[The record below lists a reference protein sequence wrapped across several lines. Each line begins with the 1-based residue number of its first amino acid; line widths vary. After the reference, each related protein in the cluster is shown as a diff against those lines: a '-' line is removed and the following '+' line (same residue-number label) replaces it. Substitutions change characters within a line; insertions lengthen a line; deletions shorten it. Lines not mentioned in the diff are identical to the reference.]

1 MPLPAPAPRSR
12 GGGARNLLPSVL
24 PDRRIQLN
32 TKINNIQFLRAFAAI
47 AVAVS
52 HTGFILPY
60 LKSVGTFGVDVF
72 FVISGYVMARICETD
87 SRFFFRR
94 RVLRIVPPYWVAT
107 ILLFIFTS
115 FFPYLL
121 KATRAVPSELIK
133 SLFFIP
139 FAKSNGVMQP
149 LLFVGWSLNYEMFF
163 YVVLGISLLI
173 YRRRAVWLAGAAI
186 VLTIV
191 ISRELAD
198 HSVVAR
204 FFARDISAEFVL
216 GLISY
221 YLCRA
226 VPERLAARMRLPMLV
241 LLIASMLGLVLFEG
255 LATHVDARFLTF
267 GSLSFLLIS
276 SGALLSRGGWDTN
289 ATAAVLVGDAS
300 YILYLIHPYCEFFAS
315 RVLGRYVPWL
325 NIASAPGMLV
335 TVTLVAFVAIAL
347 HVKLERPTIAFLN
360 KNFGGTR
367 KSAEFAAAKWT
378 AREA

>member
-1 MPLPAPAPRSR
+1 MK
-12 GGGARNLLPSVL
+12 
-24 PDRRIQLN
+24 

-47 AVAVS
+47 AVAVT
-52 HTGFILPY
+52 HTGFVFPY
-60 LKSVGTFGVDVF
+60 LKPVGTFGVDVF
-72 FVISGYVMARICETD
+72 FVISGYVMARICESD

-94 RVLRIVPPYWVAT
+94 RVLRIVPPYWAAT
-107 ILLFIFTS
+107 ILLFMFTY
-115 FFPYLL
+115 FHPDLL
-121 KATRAVPSELIK
+121 QGTRAVPSELIK

-139 FAKSNGVMQP
+139 FEKSNGLMQP

-163 YVVLGISLLI
+163 YIVLGVSLLI
-173 YRRRAVWLAGAAI
+173 YRRGAVWLAGAFI

-191 ISRELAD
+191 ICRQLAD
-198 HSVVAR
+198 DSVIAR

-226 VPERLAARMRLPMLV
+226 VPERLAVRMRLPMLV

-255 LATHVDARFLTF
+255 LVPHIDGPRTLTF
-267 GSLSFLLIS
+267 GGLSFLLVT

-289 ATAAVLVGDAS
+289 ATSAVLVGDAS
-300 YILYLIHPYCEFFAS
+300 YILYLLHPYCEFFIS
-315 RVLGRYVPWL
+315 RVIGRYIPWL
-325 NIASAPGMLV
+325 NIASGPGMLV
-335 TVTLVAFVAIAL
+335 TVALVVLAAIAV

-360 KNFGGTR
+360 RNFGGTR
-367 KSAEFAAAKWT
+367 KSAEFVPAKWT